1 MNKRTIK
8 DKVEQAKESYMP
20 KAIKEEA
27 EYRAR
32 DEVRR
37 ALYQPEALPDR
48 VDDTPAE
55 PTLKTTTFQ
64 SNDPRLSGRQ

>member
-1 MNKRTIK
+1 MNKSAIK
-8 DKVEQAKESYMP
+8 NAVERAKEAHMP

-48 VDDTPAE
+48 VSDIPAE